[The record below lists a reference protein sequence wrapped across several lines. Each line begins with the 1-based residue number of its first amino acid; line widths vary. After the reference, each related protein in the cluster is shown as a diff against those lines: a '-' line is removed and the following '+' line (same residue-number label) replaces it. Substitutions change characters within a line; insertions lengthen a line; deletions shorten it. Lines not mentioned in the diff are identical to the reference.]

1 MTAPDLFAK
10 PDPPRR
16 GTRLPADWK
25 PTLEAAKFAR
35 DLGLDVIATAD
46 TFRDYWISRAG
57 AGGVKL
63 DWLATWRNWCRT
75 TAERQRQLTWPKGRV
90 GSQFNLPPSAPA
102 EVEWWPR
109 LRGYKAGG
117 FWSPFWGPRPETG
130 KCWAPKDIIERW
142 KNGGE

>member
-1 MTAPDLFAK
+1 MTSPDLFHT
-10 PDPPRR
+10 PEPPRR
-16 GTRLPADWK
+16 GTRLPSDWK

-35 DLGLDVIATAD
+35 DLGLDVGAVAD

-75 TAERQRQLTWPKGRV
+75 TAERKPKARV
-90 GSQFNLPPSAPA
+90 SQFNLPPSAPP
-102 EVEWWPR
+102 EVEWRPR
-109 LRGYKAGG
+109 LRGYKPGG

-130 KCWAPKDIIERW
+130 KGWMSAADLAWW
-142 KNGGE
+142 KNGGGE

>member
-1 MTAPDLFAK
+1 MTSPDLFAR
-10 PDPPRR
+10 PEIVRR
-16 GTRLPADWK
+16 GTRLPSDWK

-35 DLGLDVIATAD
+35 DLGLDVGAVAD

-75 TAERQRQLTWPKGRV
+75 TAERKRGM
-90 GSQFNLPPSAPA
+90 LPRYLDKVQISAPA

-109 LRGYKAGG
+109 LRTYKPGG
-117 FWSPFWGPRPETG
+117 WWSPFWGERPETG
-130 KCWAPKDIIERW
+130 RNNMIPKDILARW
-142 KNGGE
+142 KAGQ

>member
-10 PDPPRR
+10 PEPPRR

-35 DLGLDVIATAD
+35 ELGLDVSATAD
-46 TFRDYWISRAG
+46 QFRDYWIARAG

-75 TAERQRQLTWPKGRV
+75 TAERRQMGRPR
-90 GSQFNLPPSAPA
+90 GEFKLPPSVPP
-102 EVEWWPR
+102 ETEWWPR
-109 LRGYKAGG
+109 LRTYKAGG
-117 FWSPFWGPRPETG
+117 WWSPMWGPRPESG
-130 KCWAPKDIIERW
+130 KCWAPAADIARW
-142 KNGGE
+142 RAMQ